1 MCACVRECEARVCV
15 SGVSVLRVGAFVF
28 VLLEE
33 AEGRGFRP

>member
-1 MCACVRECEARVCV
+1 MGYIDRGLYQCV